1 MLGTIQ
7 WMTRQQW
14 LLRAL
19 GPVFGDFH
27 PLLPRHRDDPHA
39 TWRRLRESNPVY
51 RSKIFGAWICTR
63 YDDVLHVLRDKNFTT
78 DRSEVPAMRLFQRYA
93 RRDPTFAALIE
104 RNLLMIDGAEHRR
117 LRSLVSKAFT
127 PRRVE
132 QLRPQLES
140 IVDELFDRVAETDEI
155 EIVRDLAHPLPVIAI
170 CELLGIPSEDR
181 DLFGSWS
188 KQLSQLL
195 DPLQGRGGVAPLRR
209 AAHGIFDYFR
219 PLLADRREHPG
230 DDLLS
235 AMLAAEEDG
244 ERLTEYDL
252 LSLSSLLLVAGHE
265 TTSNLIGSAVI
276 SLLRHPAERKR
287 LQDDMG
293 LLGTAIDEFLRFE
306 SPIQLTD
313 RCAIEDCEI
322 GGKTILKGQMVVAV
336 LQAANRDPEQF
347 PDPDHFDIG
356 RTENQQLAFG
366 QGNHFCLGSQ
376 LAKLETEIAIGALLR
391 RFPDFSGATDPPA
404 WRRSMII
411 RGPEAV
417 PLRLI

>member
-39 TWRRLRESNPVY
+39 SWRRLRESNPVY

-195 DPLQGRGGVAPLRR
+195 DPLQGRG
-209 AAHGIFDYFR
+209 
-219 PLLADRREHPG
+219 
-230 DDLLS
+230 
-235 AMLAAEEDG
+235 
-244 ERLTEYDL
+244 
-252 LSLSSLLLVAGHE
+252 
-265 TTSNLIGSAVI
+265 
-276 SLLRHPAERKR
+276 
-287 LQDDMG
+287 
-293 LLGTAIDEFLRFE
+293 
-306 SPIQLTD
+306 
-313 RCAIEDCEI
+313 
-322 GGKTILKGQMVVAV
+322 
-336 LQAANRDPEQF
+336 
-347 PDPDHFDIG
+347 
-356 RTENQQLAFG
+356 
-366 QGNHFCLGSQ
+366 
-376 LAKLETEIAIGALLR
+376 
-391 RFPDFSGATDPPA
+391 
-404 WRRSMII
+404 
-411 RGPEAV
+411 
-417 PLRLI
+417 